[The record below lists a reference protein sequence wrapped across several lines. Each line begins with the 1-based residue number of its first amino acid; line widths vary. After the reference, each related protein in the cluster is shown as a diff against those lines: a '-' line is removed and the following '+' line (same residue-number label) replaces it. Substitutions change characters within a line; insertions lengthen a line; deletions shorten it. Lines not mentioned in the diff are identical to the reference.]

1 MHDARILLH
10 HILPNIIAPIIVQFT
25 LVIPQAIMLTAGLSY
40 LGLGVMPPTPEW
52 GGMLKESQN
61 WAVKGSHVVLF
72 PGLALLLVVFGF
84 NTFGDGLRVAL
95 DPRMRNS

>member
-25 LVIPQAIMLTAGLSY
+25 QVIPQAIMLTAGLSY

-52 GGMLKESQN
+52 GGMLKQSQN

-84 NTFGDGLRVAL
+84 NTFWDVRRGSYS
-95 DPRMRNS
+95 PRMRNS